1 MKILL
6 PLAAVILCISMLIF
20 PKETFEAASMGLTT
34 WWTIVFPS
42 LLPFFIMAELFLGLG
57 VVHFI
62 SILLEPIMRPIF
74 NLPGCAAFVVALG
87 YSSGFP
93 VGASLTTSLRNQNLC
108 TRLEG
113 ERLISFTNNASPLF
127 IFVAVSVGIFHKPS
141 LGILLATAHYLSNLI
156 LGIFLQFYGRH
167 DPETIRQKSHYHHLI
182 SRSFKAMFEAQKKD
196 GRPLGKL
203 LSDAVRKSIHSL
215 ATIGGFIILF
225 AVLIKIFGILGIFQY
240 IEKIISLLFYPLHFP
255 DSLITALSVGLFE
268 MTLGAKMIGESI
280 APLPQQIIVVSMI
293 MGWSGLC
300 IHAQIVGIIS
310 ESDLR
315 FLPFFLTR
323 IAHMLLSGL
332 FAYLLIQSQAISVI
346 NMIVPDVPVNSRSYV
361 LIPFGLC
368 LLSVFLTICAVC
380 FQLFL
385 RKVVNLMTKLRH

>member
-1 MKILL
+1 MKIFL
-6 PLAAVILCISMLIF
+6 PLFTVILCISMLLF
-20 PKETFEAASMGLTT
+20 PKDTFDAASMGLTT

-57 VVHFI
+57 IVHFI

-113 ERLISFTNNASPLF
+113 ERLLSFTNNASPLF
-127 IFVAVSVGIFHKPS
+127 IFVAVSVGIFQKPS
-141 LGILLATAHYLSNLI
+141 LGILLAAAHYLSNLM
-156 LGIFLQFYGRH
+156 LGIFLQLYGRN
-167 DPETIRQKSHYHHLI
+167 DPEKVHQKILYQRLI
-182 SRSFKAMFEAQKKD
+182 SKSFKAMFEAQKKD

-225 AVLIKIFGILGIFQY
+225 AVLIKILSILGISQY
-240 IEKIISLLFYPLHFP
+240 IEKIIALIFYPLHFP
-255 DSLITALSVGLFE
+255 DSLITALSGGLFE
-268 MTLGAKMIGESI
+268 MTLGAKMVGESI
-280 APLPQQIIVVSMI
+280 APLPQQIIAVSMI

-300 IHAQIVGIIS
+300 IHAQIVGIIG

-332 FAYLLIQSQAISVI
+332 FAYLLIQSQAISVV
-346 NMIVPDVPVNSRSYV
+346 NMIIPDVPVNTRSYV

-368 LLSVFLTICAVC
+368 LLSVFLTIFTVFFHIFIFKA
-380 FQLFL
+380 
-385 RKVVNLMTKLRH
+385 VNLVAKLRR